1 EAGGSARRLSLP
13 GLDPGQRGPHP
24 RVHRYGRRDGQR
36 DQDRRPGRA
45 RQLRRLRGVD
55 HGHSEEIHGPVGHQQ
70 GPQKKL
76 TRAELFPYMLCL
88 RYAPRWMHPDE
99 MLVEMPA
106 GWLEDWARVHRQIN
120 LGIDRDDLLW
130 GLQRA
135 EFLNANMG
143 EDGSPITDPRE
154 VMPYVTEDEW

>member
-1 EAGGSARRLSLP
+1 
-13 GLDPGQRGPHP
+13 
-24 RVHRYGRRDGQR
+24 
-36 DQDRRPGRA
+36 
-45 RQLRRLRGVD
+45 
-55 HGHSEEIHGPVGHQQ
+55 
-70 GPQKKL
+70 
-76 TRAELFPYMLCL
+76 
-88 RYAPRWMHPDE
+88 MHPDE

-154 VMPYVTEDEW
+154 VMPYVTEDEWYEDELDPDTVVATISTATGFDVLDGPQIPRPPLIDHLLKLAADAEGNEDLTEKLTARPGELL